1 MSKKIVDTPSVEV
14 FLKSWNLYQEIIA
27 NNYMFHREIS
37 AAVQPQFLNFKADQS
52 IRVIDLG
59 SGDSS
64 MVLPMLKPEKISS
77 YIGCDLSQPALT
89 IAQKTLDER
98 LISHQLICDDM
109 LNVITELPASS
120 ADIIFSSYA
129 LHHLNSTQ
137 KTKII
142 NEISRVL
149 APEGRFI
156 LIDVFREAS
165 EDRAAYMRNYMSTLK
180 REWVKLT
187 PEAQTRIIEH
197 ATEFDF
203 PEHAK
208 FYQTTCR
215 NAGLCDGIQFAKHTW
230 HEVFV
235 FNKLY

>member
-1 MSKKIVDTPSVEV
+1 MSKKIADTPSVEV

-37 AAVQPQFLNFKADQS
+37 AAVQPEFLDQKADQS

-77 YIGCDLSQPALT
+77 YIGCDLSQPALS
-89 IAQKTLDER
+89 IARKNLEAR
-98 LISHQLICDDM
+98 LISHQLISDDM
-109 LNVITELPASS
+109 LSVISELPASS
-120 ADIIFSSYA
+120 AEIVFSSYA

-137 KTKII
+137 KIKII
-142 NEISRVL
+142 NEVHRVL

-156 LIDVFREAS
+156 LIDVFREPT
-165 EDRAAYMRNYMSTLK
+165 EDRATYMRNYMSTLQK
-180 REWVKLT
+180 TWVKLT
-187 PEAQTRIIEH
+187 PEAQKLIIEH

-203 PEHAK
+203 PEHTE
-208 FYQTTCR
+208 FYRTTCE
-215 NAGLCDGIQFAKHTW
+215 NAGLCGGEQLAKHTW
-230 HEVFV
+230 HEAFV
-235 FNKLY
+235 FNKLS